1 MSIIRDLMDE
11 LEVRIAEL
19 AEEARMAAERPG
31 MDGAAVMAHL
41 GIGPGREIGEALAF
55 LLALKRSE
63 GDLERSELEARLD
76 VWWAERG

>member
-1 MSIIRDLMDE
+1 MLFRSM
-11 LEVRIAEL
+11 V
-19 AEEARMAAERPG
+19 
-31 MDGAAVMAHL
+31 HL

-76 VWWAERG
+76 AWWAEQG